1 MLRINY
7 AESSFV
13 IRGMSEGASRAGKK
27 NPKQNHKNR
36 CKTNDSISAAPVLG
50 RFAWDILSCVSL
62 G

>member
-50 RFAWDILSCVSL
+50 RFA
-62 G
+62 